1 MRFFL
6 VSVSASLLLGILIL
20 LVVWFVFDLNSRE
33 LVSIGSGLILALI
46 YVFIGFCVFY
56 WALNLKQKAFNIV
69 FVSSIFIRLLLLTI
83 ILIMV
88 FKFSDIDKKIFL
100 ISLFVWYF
108 IFQIWEV
115 ISFNKVAL
123 KDT

>member
-6 VSVSASLLLGILIL
+6 VSVSTSLLIGILIL
-20 LVVWFVFDLNSRE
+20 LVVWFVFDLSSRE
-33 LVSIGSGLILALI
+33 LVSIGSGLLLALI
-46 YVFIGFCVFY
+46 YVVVGFFVFY
-56 WALNLKQKAFNIV
+56 RALNLKQKEFNIV

-83 ILIMV
+83 ILIVV
-88 FKFSDIDKKIFL
+88 FKFSDINKKIFL

-108 IFQIWEV
+108 IFQLWEV

-123 KDT
+123 KDI